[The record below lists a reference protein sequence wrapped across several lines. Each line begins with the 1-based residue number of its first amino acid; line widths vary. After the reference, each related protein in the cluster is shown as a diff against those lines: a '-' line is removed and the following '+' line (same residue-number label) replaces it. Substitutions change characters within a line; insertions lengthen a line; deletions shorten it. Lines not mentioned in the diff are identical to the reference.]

1 MDQNNEPPKIVSD
14 GEEFQ
19 RPRSFQTSTPKIV
32 EWVIKYSGRLIKDER
47 QANYFLIGFVAVAII
62 VSLFLFFGGGG
73 QKLPP
78 EKVMSDSSI

>member
-1 MDQNNEPPKIVSD
+1 M
-14 GEEFQ
+14 
-19 RPRSFQTSTPKIV
+19 
-32 EWVIKYSGRLIKDER
+32 IKDER